1 MGDTVNNINHVET
14 TLGTIKVLRSV
25 KHYRLIRKFISDSP
39 ANRKEELHQE
49 ASVDNTEAKELDRD
63 GGTHKNNGYNRR
75 WPVCTQHK
83 SQNMALQKGSTANDL
98 GDGPKQKGM
107 KRGASDVD
115 KLRSVLQFEG
125 TPNIL
130 ETHGFKFTGINHC
143 GGVTPRRRSDRGYD
157 SVLIPILEEMTKG
170 KIVCHIGVECN
181 LNTPVHHDRPTAM
194 RKYVQEVSQG
204 KVDGIF
210 HGPNKEATSSSAI
223 SGRNDSMILTRSDIE
238 LSNINS
244 SAEPLLSANGRVSMV
259 YKELNKAP
267 IAIIAV
273 YGPVKNCGVRK
284 TRTNS
289 PKKEADALRKQQL
302 KDYHDCCKHVCL
314 ETHRAIRE
322 AEQKGV
328 GIVLFTDAN
337 RVDNIMDRSTGRQ
350 TTSTGGYSREDPA
363 GNRFNILDTING
375 LDMHDVWKE
384 TQATPGYTYDHVVD
398 GKVTSSHRIDRFY
411 VNERTI
417 SLAGGIDKVKIGVA
431 TQSAGLSDKHK
442 LLTLH
447 LPEDWGR
454 LTKERTSVFDPSR
467 GPKNKRFLLQTDDEK
482 TLFAK
487 LLDKDTVLLRC
498 LEETKAKCGIQTTNG
513 RINYFSIATAMRHL
527 HMLQEEVTP
536 AMTRASITTA
546 LQRQLKL
553 HTGRRPDNT
562 TLTEA
567 ASTLYSVTEQHS
579 NNWGLG
585 KAQTTSHEAMN
596 TLHKTVVERART
608 HEQFIVTS
616 RKKRKHS
623 GKKAKPTD
631 MMAQFK
637 ELTGIV
643 TMWETS
649 TPKTIWKAAEN
660 TMHKKKALP
669 VGCRIPIKARDWTES
684 EWLRWKDGETQT
696 GLPMIHQKL
705 VELECSIAAMSEP
718 ADNPRTSDAAVAGSM
733 FSKERG
739 SIMQGLTIIDVNT
752 GLTEWVSST
761 ESLTELL
768 EATIQHTSRRKIAPA
783 AGQNLICTIWI
794 DLLTNTQTMWNG
806 TTIHELKYNEDD
818 SRQTNYD
825 RIEASW
831 REKRT
836 NIIKLS
842 EDISSWL
849 KTRDDTETNGI
860 KMRCVQIGSKL
871 QDNDDVRDWL
881 SSNLTEFKVT
891 ISFIDTHLP
900 FLFHCICNK
909 PKVDD
914 RTKEKWR
921 KLDKA
926 PSTIDEI
933 VATAASMRKNKSH
946 CTLSPEHVITGGTTL
961 QRCYLELV
969 QPYFAGDVP
978 QSMKTGIITALYK
991 DNKRFRPVTSCP
1003 LAWQLGEQTHAKLEG
1018 ELVIDMAN
1026 GRQFGGVKGKS
1037 ASEPL
1042 LELQL
1047 LLADAAARDANLTI
1061 IYSDKTS
1068 AFDSL
1073 NVCLF
1078 PILYGRWHCPNHI
1091 SSRMTATASG
1101 HRRVVRANAGA
1112 KALDLAFNIDGG
1124 VPGY

>member
-1 MGDTVNNINHVET
+1 M
-14 TLGTIKVLRSV
+14 
-25 KHYRLIRKFISDSP
+25 
-39 ANRKEELHQE
+39 
-49 ASVDNTEAKELDRD
+49 
-63 GGTHKNNGYNRR
+63 
-75 WPVCTQHK
+75 
-83 SQNMALQKGSTANDL
+83 
-98 GDGPKQKGM
+98 
-107 KRGASDVD
+107 
-115 KLRSVLQFEG
+115 
-125 TPNIL
+125 
-130 ETHGFKFTGINHC
+130 
-143 GGVTPRRRSDRGYD
+143 
-157 SVLIPILEEMTKG
+157 
-170 KIVCHIGVECN
+170 
-181 LNTPVHHDRPTAM
+181 
-194 RKYVQEVSQG
+194 
-204 KVDGIF
+204 
-210 HGPNKEATSSSAI
+210 
-223 SGRNDSMILTRSDIE
+223 
-238 LSNINS
+238 
-244 SAEPLLSANGRVSMV
+244 
-259 YKELNKAP
+259 
-267 IAIIAV
+267 
-273 YGPVKNCGVRK
+273 
-284 TRTNS
+284 
-289 PKKEADALRKQQL
+289 
-302 KDYHDCCKHVCL
+302 CL
-314 ETHRAIRE
+314 ETQRAIRE

-337 RVDNIMDRSTGRQ
+337 RVDNIMDRSTSRQ

-487 LLDKDTVLLRC
+487 LLDEDTVLLRC

-536 AMTRASITTA
+536 AMTTASITTA

-553 HTGRRPDNT
+553 HTERRPDNT

-649 TPKTIWKAAEN
+649 TPQTIWKAAEN
-660 TMHKKKALP
+660 TMHKKKTLP
-669 VGCRIPIKARDWTES
+669 VGCKIPIKARDWTES
-684 EWLRWKDGETQT
+684 EWLRWKDGGTQT

-825 RIEASW
+825 RIVA
-831 REKRT
+831 RKT
-836 NIIKLS
+836 NKHHQAFRRYLIMA
-842 EDISSWL
+842 ED
-849 KTRDDTETNGI
+849 
-860 KMRCVQIGSKL
+860 
-871 QDNDDVRDWL
+871 
-881 SSNLTEFKVT
+881 
-891 ISFIDTHLP
+891 
-900 FLFHCICNK
+900 
-909 PKVDD
+909 
-914 RTKEKWR
+914 
-921 KLDKA
+921 
-926 PSTIDEI
+926 
-933 VATAASMRKNKSH
+933 
-946 CTLSPEHVITGGTTL
+946 
-961 QRCYLELV
+961 QR
-969 QPYFAGDVP
+969 
-978 QSMKTGIITALYK
+978 
-991 DNKRFRPVTSCP
+991 
-1003 LAWQLGEQTHAKLEG
+1003 
-1018 ELVIDMAN
+1018 
-1026 GRQFGGVKGKS
+1026 
-1037 ASEPL
+1037 
-1042 LELQL
+1042 
-1047 LLADAAARDANLTI
+1047 
-1061 IYSDKTS
+1061 
-1068 AFDSL
+1068 
-1073 NVCLF
+1073 
-1078 PILYGRWHCPNHI
+1078 
-1091 SSRMTATASG
+1091 
-1101 HRRVVRANAGA
+1101 
-1112 KALDLAFNIDGG
+1112 
-1124 VPGY
+1124 